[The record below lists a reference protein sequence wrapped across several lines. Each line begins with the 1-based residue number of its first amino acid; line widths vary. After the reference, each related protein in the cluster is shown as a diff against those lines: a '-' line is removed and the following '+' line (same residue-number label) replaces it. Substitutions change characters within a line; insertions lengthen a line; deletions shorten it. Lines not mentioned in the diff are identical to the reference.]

1 MVSDPLRMTLHGV
14 CTDLEKVQPYP
25 TPESLLRGQR
35 AAWWP
40 NLCTETYQKTEY
52 TAEQGRRL

>member
-52 TAEQGRRL
+52 TAEQ